1 MAPIVD
7 RLRRIRHNWIQSTV
21 ELTVAAT
28 PAAVAPQFAELRTSL
43 GELGTTV
50 SELRRILGDQGNAAD
65 EVAETLGRVLGKLL
79 SEVSLLQED
88 VSRLHER
95 LDKMEASR

>member
-1 MAPIVD
+1 VVLA
-7 RLRRIRHNWIQSTV
+7 S
-21 ELTVAAT
+21 E
-28 PAAVAPQFAELRTSL
+28 FAELRVTL
-43 GELGTTV
+43 G
-50 SELRRILGDQGNAAD
+50 ELRRILGDQGDAAD

-88 VSRLHER
+88 VARVHER